1 MIIMEIGL
9 LGGTFDPI
17 HLGHL
22 IIAEAVRENLG
33 LSRVLFVPAGQPWL
47 KATREITAPEHR
59 LKMVELAIESNPYF
73 AVSTYELDRPGPSYS
88 VDTVAFLRDEIGP
101 DAGLYFIVGADALAE
116 LPRWKEPAKLAALC
130 RIVGVGRP
138 GAPKPDLPALEKAV
152 PGVSTLINL
161 LDVAQIGISSTKIRE
176 LVKNGRSIRYL
187 VPLSVEEYIYEN
199 KLYL

>member
-1 MIIMEIGL
+1 MEIGL

-22 IIAEAVRENLG
+22 IIAEAVREKLC

-47 KATREITAPEHR
+47 KAAREITAPEHR
-59 LKMVELAIESNPYF
+59 LQMVELAIESNPHF

-88 VDTVAFLRDEIGP
+88 VDTAASFRDETGT

-130 RIVGVGRP
+130 RIIGVGRP
-138 GAPKPDLPALEKAV
+138 GAPKPDLSALEAAV
-152 PGVSTLINL
+152 PGVSSRIKL
-161 LDVAQIGISSTKIRE
+161 LDVPEIGISSTQIRE
-176 LVKNGRSIRYL
+176 RVKKGLSIRYL
-187 VPLSVEEYIYEN
+187 VPPEVGNYIYEN